1 METATTTAQTTPENL
16 SVVNDALGFT
26 VLTCPGTTAP
36 EATATARL
44 IVAAVNACLE
54 AGYTVEELEAGRV
67 KADRDELGRT
77 KKDLEWTRGERDR
90 LFALAHERGKK
101 LDQEVE

>member
-16 SVVNDALGFT
+16 SADLDGFI
-26 VLTCPGTTAP
+26 GT
-36 EATATARL
+36 EH
-44 IVAAVNACLE
+44 
-54 AGYTVEELEAGRV
+54 YY
-67 KADRDELGRT
+67 RDELGRT

>member
-16 SVVNDALGFT
+16 SSDLDGFI
-26 VLTCPGTTAP
+26 GT
-36 EATATARL
+36 EHYYR
-44 IVAAVNACLE
+44 VAAVNACLE